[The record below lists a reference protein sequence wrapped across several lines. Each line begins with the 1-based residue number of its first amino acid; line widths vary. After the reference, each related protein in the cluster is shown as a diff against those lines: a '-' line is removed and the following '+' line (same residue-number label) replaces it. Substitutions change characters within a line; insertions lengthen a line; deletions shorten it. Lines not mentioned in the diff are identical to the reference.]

1 MNGGDGDYPTSQLAC
16 PTAPAPRCSCALR
29 SPMQLC
35 PASFTPLFHPN
46 RRLLRLRDLRV
57 GDLAAALPQ
66 MTPLVNKARG
76 RVSAR
81 LSRS

>member
-1 MNGGDGDYPTSQLAC
+1 
-16 PTAPAPRCSCALR
+16 
-29 SPMQLC
+29 MQLC